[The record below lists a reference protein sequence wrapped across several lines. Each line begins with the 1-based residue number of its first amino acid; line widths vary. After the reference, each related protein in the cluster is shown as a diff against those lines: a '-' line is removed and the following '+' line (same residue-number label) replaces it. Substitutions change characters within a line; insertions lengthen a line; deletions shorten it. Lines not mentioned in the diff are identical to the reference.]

1 MPSHLS
7 HYSTSVAPQ
16 NAVQVP
22 FRLWRASSFEFS
34 LEEAAP
40 VIVMGIVN
48 VTPDSFSDGGQHF
61 DEKRAIERAETLIAE
76 GAHILD
82 VGGESTRPGA
92 PAIDAST
99 EIARVVPVI
108 AALSSRGY
116 CISVDTKK
124 TEVMRAAIAAGA
136 SIVNDVYALRAAGAV
151 AACAESKVGVVL
163 MHMQGEPGT
172 MQQSPHYENV
182 VTEVRDFLYTRAGVC
197 EAAGISR
204 ERIAIDPGFGFG
216 KTVDHN
222 VALTRG
228 IDALLNRGYP
238 VVAGWSRKSTL
249 GGLTGRTV
257 ASERVSASVAA
268 ALACVARGA
277 RIVRVHDVRETVDA
291 LKVWQAMGANL

>member
-1 MPSHLS
+1 MPSDLS

-22 FRLWRASSFEFS
+22 LGVWRAGSFEFS
-34 LEEAAP
+34 LKETAP

-48 VTPDSFSDGGQHF
+48 VTPDSFSDGGQHY
-61 DEKRAIERAETLIAE
+61 DEKRAIEHAEALIAD

-82 VGGESTRPGA
+82 IGGESTRPGA
-92 PAIDAST
+92 PAVDVSA

-116 CISVDTKK
+116 CVSVDTKK
-124 TEVMRAAIAAGA
+124 TDVMRAAIAAGA

-151 AACAESKVGVVL
+151 AACAESKVGIVL

-182 VTEVRDFLYTRAGVC
+182 VAEVRDFLYARAHDC
-197 EAAGISR
+197 EVAGISH
-204 ERIAIDPGFGFG
+204 ERIALDPGFGFG

-228 IDALLNRGYP
+228 INALLDRGYP

-249 GGLTGRTV
+249 GSLTGRTL

-268 ALACVARGA
+268 ALTCVARGA

-291 LKVWQAMGANL
+291 LKVWQAMGESF